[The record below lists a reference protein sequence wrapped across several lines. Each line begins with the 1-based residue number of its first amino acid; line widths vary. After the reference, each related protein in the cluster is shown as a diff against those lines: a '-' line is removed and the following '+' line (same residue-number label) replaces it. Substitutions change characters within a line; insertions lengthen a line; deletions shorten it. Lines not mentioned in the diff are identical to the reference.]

1 MNDSKSLAL
10 NTIRAEHRSLGAVIN
25 NMKAMLVEIREDR
38 MKMDFPLFWSMVY
51 YIDAFPNRLHHP
63 KEDDWLFSRLQQRT
77 AAANALIEELQRQH
91 HAEPVALGTIRRDLG
106 NFEAGLPAG
115 LETLIQTVGSY
126 AETTWKHLRT
136 EEHEILPLA
145 EIHLT
150 SADWDDIAT
159 AFSQNADPLTGL
171 NDTQALSVLFH
182 DIVRKTP
189 APLGLGRQ

>member
-25 NMKAMLVEIREDR
+25 NMKAMLVEIREER

-77 AAANALIEELQRQH
+77 STAKALIDELQRQH
-91 HAEPVALGTIRRDLG
+91 HEEPAALGNIRRDLG
-106 NFEAGLPAG
+106 NLEAGLPDG
-115 LETLIQTVGSY
+115 LATLIQTVGSY
-126 AETTWKHLRT
+126 AEATWKHLRT
-136 EEHEILPLA
+136 EEHDMLPLA
-145 EIHLT
+145 EAHLT
-150 SADWDDIAT
+150 ADDWDDIAS
-159 AFSQNADPLTGL
+159 AFANNADPLTGL
-171 NDTQALSVLFH
+171 NETEALSLLFH

-189 APLGLGRQ
+189 APLGLGKQ